1 MKKILTTKHSIYI
14 IMNILKPSRFRTL
27 SGFLAL
33 MTATFLFSACGSEE
47 PSALDETAVN
57 VQVATARSAQGSNIQ
72 SFPGNVESNNQ
83 ASLST
88 IVMGT
93 VTEVP
98 VSVGQNVKKGDVLAR
113 IKDDQIRAKK
123 MQLEAN
129 MVQAKAN
136 LENTEKNL
144 NRIKNLYAEE
154 SATSKEL
161 DDISTMYDIAKANVE
176 ALEAS
181 MNEVNEMLEYTV
193 VRAPFDGIVSRKFV
207 SAGDMAAPG
216 HPLVAVADPGMLK
229 ITANVS
235 AKWINEISEGDSV
248 TVSVSAAGIDAA
260 SAVLTA
266 VSNAGDPMSRQ
277 YAIEAQITDS
287 EIASQLKTGMFAEI
301 GIRIEGEGSLYIPT
315 SALVQRGQLT
325 GVYTVSDNNRTVLRW
340 VRTGKTA
347 GESIEILTGLAPGEQ
362 YISSMNQSMRQ
373 GQLVTIQ

>member
-1 MKKILTTKHSIYI
+1 
-14 IMNILKPSRFRTL
+14 MNILKPSRFRTL
-27 SGFLAL
+27 SGFLAVL
-33 MTATFLFSACGSEE
+33 TATLLFSACGSDE
-47 PSALDETAVN
+47 PAATDETAVN
-57 VQVATARSAQGSNIQ
+57 IEVATAEEAQSGDTQ
-72 SFPGNVESNNQ
+72 KFPGNVESNNQ
-83 ASLST
+83 ANLST

-129 MVQAKAN
+129 MVQAKSN

-181 MNEVNEMLEYTV
+181 MNEVNEMLQYTV

-207 SAGDMAAPG
+207 SAGDMAVPG
-216 HPLVAVADPGMLK
+216 HPLVAVADPGTLK
-229 ITANVS
+229 ITANVPE
-235 AKWINEISEGDSV
+235 KWITEISEGDSV
-248 TVSVSAAGIDAA
+248 TISVAAANIHDAK
-260 SAVLTA
+260 AVLTA
-266 VSNAGDPMSRQ
+266 VSDAGDPMSRQ
-277 YAIEAQITDS
+277 YAIEAQITGSDL
-287 EIASQLKTGMFAEI
+287 ASQLKSGMFAEI
-301 GIRIEGEGSLYIPT
+301 GIQMGGKASLYIPA

-325 GVYTVSDNNRTVLRW
+325 GVYTVSDNNRSVLRW
-340 VRTGKTA
+340 VRTGKTT
-347 GESIEILTGLAPGEQ
+347 GESVEILTGLTPGEQ
-362 YISSMNQSMRQ
+362 YIVSMEEPLRQ
-373 GQLVTIQ
+373 GQLVSIQ

>member
-1 MKKILTTKHSIYI
+1 
-14 IMNILKPSRFRTL
+14 MNILRPSRFSTL

-33 MTATFLFSACGSEE
+33 LIATLLFSACGSDD
-47 PSALDETAVN
+47 PAALNETAVN
-57 VQVATARSAQGSNIQ
+57 VQVATAEAAQSSNTQ
-72 SFPGNVESNNQ
+72 NFPGNVESNNQ

-93 VTEVP
+93 VTDVP
-98 VSVGQNVKKGDVLAR
+98 VSVGQNVQKGDVLAR
-113 IKDDQIRAKK
+113 IKDDQIRANK

-144 NRIKNLYAEE
+144 NRIKNLYAEQ

-181 MNEVNEMLEYTV
+181 MREVNEMLEYTV
-193 VRAPFDGIVSRKFV
+193 IRAPFDGIVSRKFV

-216 HPLVAVADPGMLK
+216 HPLVAVADPGTLK
-229 ITANVS
+229 ITATVPE
-235 AKWINEISEGDSV
+235 KWIGRISEGDSV
-248 TVSVSAAGIDAA
+248 TVSVSAASISATDAI
-260 SAVLTA
+260 LTA

-277 YAIEAQITDS
+277 YAIEAQITDPD
-287 EIASQLKTGMFAEI
+287 IAGRLKTGMFAEI
-301 GIRIEGEGSLYIPT
+301 SIRADGAQSLYIPT
-315 SALVQRGQLT
+315 TALIQRGQLT

-347 GESIEILTGLAPGEQ
+347 EETIEILTGLTPGEQ
-362 YISSMNQSMRQ
+362 YIASMEQPLQQ